1 MQRAGGVAEQGV
13 AEGGEAGRQEVEH
26 VVDARRRPAEAQV
39 ARVAIAPHGV
49 EGVGEAE
56 QQRPGPPSSAN
67 QNSAP
72 KIASL
77 PFSSTDSTVA
87 LATPDSSSWEV
98 SRETI
103 HDSLLRASARSPAAS
118 GTAIARACSA
128 RLRPPTAR

>member
-1 MQRAGGVAEQGV
+1 VAEQGV

-39 ARVAIAPHGV
+39 ARVAVAPHGV

-56 QQRPGPPSSAN
+56 QQRARRAAN

-118 GTAIARACSA
+118 GAAIARACSA